1 MLSKGILI
9 TSPLEINLYK
19 FTFSTGYPVTFSNTF
34 SKVFLKI
41 EFTSIFY
48 FSKIFQ
54 KSVITIRLASWR
66 KSADSDI
73 MTNVGVSA
81 CALRPI
87 SYKRVQSYDKIKTI
101 TNNNLEFLEFSQNFQ
116 FFKKNIT
123 TPSPCS

>member
-9 TSPLEINLYK
+9 TSPLEINLHK

-54 KSVITIRLASWR
+54 KSVIRLASWR

-73 MTNVGVSA
+73 MTNVGEARALSGQLAINA
-81 CALRPI
+81 CNHMTK
-87 SYKRVQSYDKIKTI
+87 SKQ
-101 TNNNLEFLEFSQNFQ
+101 
-116 FFKKNIT
+116 
-123 TPSPCS
+123 